1 MIEIPD
7 RPSAPVV
14 VAGHCCLDVI
24 PDMSEHPPGTAD
36 LVRPGKL
43 IEVGAA
49 TLAPGGA
56 VSNAG
61 LSLHRL
67 GIPVRLSGKVGDDL
81 FGRALQR
88 ELRTVAPETA
98 DGMIRAEG
106 ASTSYT
112 IVVSP
117 PGVDRIFFHHPGA
130 NDEFAPGEIDPD
142 GLGDAPLFHFGYP
155 PIMEGTYEDGGTAL
169 AALFDRIRS
178 RSIPVSLDMAHPDP
192 ESPAGRVDWT
202 AWLGEVLPRVD
213 VFAPSFEE
221 LLFMLDRDRY
231 RTLVRESGDR
241 SLLQAAGPE
250 ALDRLS
256 RKAHELGARL
266 VFIKLGHHGLYLHT
280 PTDPESL
287 GLLRDRLS
295 LDPHVWTD
303 RQMLRSCFEAD
314 TVGTTGAGDATV
326 AGLLAGLVRG
336 RSPAEVLT
344 AGVGVGAFSVEAPDA
359 TSGVPSWQSVQER
372 IEGGWSPRPVDLSMT
387 DWTEREP
394 GTLWTGPSD
403 RTAGR

>member
-1 MIEIPD
+1 MLP
-7 RPSAPVV
+7 PSSTPVV

-24 PDMSEHPPGTAD
+24 PDMSAHSPGTTD
-36 LVRPGKL
+36 LVRPGRL

-49 TLAPGGA
+49 TLAPGGV

-67 GIPVRLSGKVGDDL
+67 GIPVRLTGKIGDDL
-81 FGRALQR
+81 FGDALER
-88 ELRTVAPETA
+88 ELRTVAPETVE
-98 DGMIRAEG
+98 GMIRAEG

-112 IVVSP
+112 LVVSP

-130 NDEFAPGEIDPD
+130 NDDFAPGEIDPA
-142 GLGDAPLFHFGYP
+142 GLGRAPLFQFGYP
-155 PIMEGTYEDGGTAL
+155 PIMAATYADGGTAL

-231 RTLVRESGDR
+231 RTLATESGDR
-241 SLLQAAGPE
+241 SMLQAASPE
-250 ALDRLS
+250 VLGRLS
-256 RKAHELGARL
+256 RRAHELGARL
-266 VFIKLGHHGLYLHT
+266 VFVKLGHHGLYLHA
-280 PTDPESL
+280 PTDREKL
-287 GLLRDRLS
+287 DLMAERWS
-295 LDPHVWTD
+295 LDPRLWED
-303 RQMLRSCFEAD
+303 RQMLRACFDAD

-326 AGLLAGLVRG
+326 AGVVAGLLQG
-336 RSPAEVLT
+336 RSPDEVLT
-344 AGVGVGAFSVEAPDA
+344 AGVAVGAFSVEAPDA
-359 TSGVPSWQSVQER
+359 TSGVPAWQSVRER
-372 IEGGWSPRPVDLSMT
+372 VEAGWSPRPVELSMA

-394 GTLWTGPSD
+394 GTLWTGPDD